1 MITVNVGIKEFKDLV
16 EIARE
21 FAFILQYYTDDPND
35 GNDILKVIK
44 AYNKEKHKGNKF
56 IQSLFNRMGLE
67 IDVEDDEPDVY
78 F

>member
-16 EIARE
+16 EIARD

-35 GNDILKVIK
+35 GDDILKVIK
-44 AYNKEKHKGNKF
+44 AYNKEKYKGNKF

-67 IDVEDDEPDVY
+67 IDVEDDEPDAY
-78 F
+78 L

>member
-16 EIARE
+16 EIARD

-35 GNDILKVIK
+35 GDDILKVIK
-44 AYNKEKHKGNKF
+44 AYNKEKYKGNKF

-67 IDVEDDEPDVY
+67 IDVEDDEPGTY

>member
-16 EIARE
+16 EIARD

-44 AYNKEKHKGNKF
+44 AYNKEKYKGNKF

-67 IDVEDDEPDVY
+67 IDVEDDEPDAY
-78 F
+78 L